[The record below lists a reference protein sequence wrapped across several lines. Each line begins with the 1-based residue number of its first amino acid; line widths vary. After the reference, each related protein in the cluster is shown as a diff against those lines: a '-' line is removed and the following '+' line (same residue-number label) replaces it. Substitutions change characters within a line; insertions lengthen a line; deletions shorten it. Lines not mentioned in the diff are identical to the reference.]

1 MGQRSQGGDG
11 AAHPQIGAAF
21 VDNSTFVAHPWR
33 RLRNTFL
40 SMRRMFGADPA
51 ARERRTAFHRDF
63 TTTDGTYSQSA
74 FVGDFLSFA
83 SGRRTNTA

>member
-1 MGQRSQGGDG
+1 
-11 AAHPQIGAAF
+11 
-21 VDNSTFVAHPWR
+21 
-33 RLRNTFL
+33 
-40 SMRRMFGADPA
+40 MFGADPA